1 MFMKS
6 LAPLYLLKG
15 ERISATSL
23 QVNLII
29 VIIRKSALRGCDG
42 SLPKLYPCVLEND
55 PSV

>member
-1 MFMKS
+1 MKS